1 MPRFILAWV
10 SIAMGAAAC
19 GPNLPPRYVVE
30 RDVGDYAYRRYQEVL
45 DVEFPMEGNTAT
57 GHTAT
62 YIERRGSNVAF
73 ITAFVTVYERASA
86 LTAEI
91 RDRIEPLSSYD
102 IEVVKREGE
111 YMWHLRGGE
120 AEWLLWVSG
129 RYLVKLGAPIGTEI
143 PEDLI
148 EEYTGLY
155 DSDLDEH
162 GIARSGTDSAGNIA
176 SEDEEADDEALDMPG
191 SLREGA
197 PR

>member
-1 MPRFILAWV
+1 MRVAIVVGVL
-10 SIAMGAAAC
+10 GAIAC
-19 GPNLPPRYVVE
+19 GPSLPPRFVVE

-62 YIERRGSNVAF
+62 YIERRGSDVAF
-73 ITAFVTVYERASA
+73 ITAFVTVYERATA

-91 RDRIEPLSSYD
+91 RERIEPLSSYD

-111 YMWHLRGGE
+111 YMWNLRGGD

-129 RYLVKLGAPIGTEI
+129 NHLVKLGAPVGTEI

-155 DSDLDEH
+155 DSDLDEN
-162 GIARSGTDSAGNIA
+162 GIARDGRPSAGNIA
-176 SEDEEADDEALDMPG
+176 SEDEEEGSEELELPG